1 MQFVFILLLIA
12 QTSVVMAQETRVII
26 NLSEQRVYLVERGK
40 VILIAP
46 IASGKPG
53 WSTPTGNFAIISKDI
68 DHRSR
73 NFGSVVD
80 GFGRIAIL
88 NATPA
93 THVPAGFYYR
103 PAPMPYYMEFA
114 LRLGCIAVTFQDIRR
129 PTAVCGYRETLPVN
143 SSDASILERR

>member
-1 MQFVFILLLIA
+1 MQLVFIPLAIA
-12 QTSVVMAQETRVII
+12 LTREAMAQETRVII

-53 WSTPTGNFAIISKDI
+53 RSTPTGKFAIISKDI

-73 NFGSVVD
+73 SFGSVVD

-88 NATPA
+88 NWERKQPDAIASKLQDQQAAKWTFSRR
-93 THVPAGFYYR
+93 HR
-103 PAPMPYYMEFA
+103 PARSMLTFCQRGFA
-114 LRLGCIAVTFQDIRR
+114 CALCLV
-129 PTAVCGYRETLPVN
+129 
-143 SSDASILERR
+143 